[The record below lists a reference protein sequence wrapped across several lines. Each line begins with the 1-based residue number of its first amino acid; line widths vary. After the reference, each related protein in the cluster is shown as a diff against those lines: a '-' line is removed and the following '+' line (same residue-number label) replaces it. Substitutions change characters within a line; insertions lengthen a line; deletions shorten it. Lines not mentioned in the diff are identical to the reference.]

1 VAGIVPLEP
10 VLDFRLVEL
19 YDHRSTVRTGVGILA
34 VVECGQ
40 QVDDRA
46 LRQRGVPRDRRI
58 TGQIPEELVGQRV
71 DGLGARPRSPATN
84 DARTSR
90 NRSGSSVASS
100 TAGTVVTATVR
111 SSTRSA

>member
-58 TGQIPEELVGQRV
+58 TGQIPEELSA
-71 DGLGARPRSPATN
+71 GASTVSAPASRSPATN